1 MERVPLQDDAYYT
14 ALARF
19 KDQQDSKPKPGFLDE
34 AWAYMSDGGE
44 YNSFADGLRNVYRND
59 SFS

>member
-34 AWAYMSDGGE
+34 AWAVHE
-44 YNSFADGLRNVYRND
+44 
-59 SFS
+59 